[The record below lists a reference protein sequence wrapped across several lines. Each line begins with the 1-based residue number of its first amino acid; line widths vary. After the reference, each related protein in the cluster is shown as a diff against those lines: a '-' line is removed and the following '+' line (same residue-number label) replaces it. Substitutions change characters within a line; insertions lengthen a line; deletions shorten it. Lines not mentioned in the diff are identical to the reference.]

1 MSLPALNRRIF
12 FKSSL
17 AVGAAAVVCNFS
29 SPAHASK
36 GQVSVP
42 VKSSKN
48 FDEWYSLLDF
58 VPENASIEEIE
69 KIFPETPGSGA
80 HRAYRNFVTR
90 HGAGYNSRGQVAL
103 YLTRMTDIEP
113 GHSAQALPL
122 IVVHVARILLQAAIR
137 TGGALYSTLRLIIKG
152 GVYYGKRGY
161 AAFNLFLQ
169 HNPFLGGII
178 VGVSSNH
185 VYAWL
190 VQNMP

>member
-17 AVGAAAVVCNFS
+17 VAGATAVACSFS
-29 SPAHASK
+29 SPAHATQ
-36 GQVSVP
+36 GQLSAL

-69 KIFPETPGSGA
+69 KIFPEAPGSGA
-80 HRAYRNFVTR
+80 HRTYRNFVAR
-90 HGAGYNSRGQVAL
+90 YGAGYNSRGQVAL
-103 YLTRMTDIEP
+103 YLTRMTDIDL
-113 GHSAQALPL
+113 GHSTQVVPL

-137 TGGALYSTLRLIIKG
+137 AGGALYSTLRLIVKG
-152 GVYYGKRGY
+152 GVYYGRRGY

-169 HNPFLGGII
+169 NNPFLGGII
-178 VGVSSNH
+178 VGVSANR
-185 VYAWL
+185 VYDWL